1 MDYVCLREIISIAM
15 RTALRILF
23 IASVSSFLLPSC
35 SSNKENG
42 NAVSNA
48 DSALLASDTMVYNET
63 ADFKFSFT
71 IANLPSPMNVIST
84 IYTTQ
89 VPFDNTLL
97 NPTSNEEKYLSSY
110 KRAINYGIYGVD
122 MAYIAYYGN
131 KQDLYDYYSTAGKLA
146 EELGIQETF
155 EKFTD
160 RFKENYSNKDSIMV
174 IVDNAYSET
183 DKFLRTNSRLEIASY
198 ILAGSFL
205 ESLYIG
211 SGLMKDQDRGGKFKS
226 SFDKIYEQKLVLNN
240 LTELFTQ
247 FKDKEA
253 AEVEANLLTIKKV
266 YDGFTD
272 PEQVGKE
279 AMMKIFA
286 AAGEARNNTIK

>member
-1 MDYVCLREIISIAM
+1 MFARNHSNAM
-15 RTALRILF
+15 RTTLRVLCA
-23 IASVSSFLLPSC
+23 ASVISWVTISC
-35 SSNKENG
+35 TSNREN
-42 NAVSNA
+42 NTAAVSNA
-48 DSALLASDTMVYNET
+48 DSALMASDTMAYNER

-71 IANLPSPMNVIST
+71 IANLPSPLNVIST

-97 NPTSNEEKYLSSY
+97 NPTDNEEKYLSSY

-146 EELGIQETF
+146 ENLGIQETF

-160 RFKENYSNKDSIMV
+160 RFKDNYDNKDSIMA
-174 IVDNAYSET
+174 IVDQAYSET
-183 DKFLRTNSRLEIASY
+183 DKFLRTNSRLEIASF
-198 ILAGSFL
+198 ILAGSFM

-211 SGLMKDQDRGGKFKS
+211 SGLMKDQDRNDKYKS

-240 LTELFTQ
+240 LADLFTQ
-247 FKDKEA
+247 FKDKDA
-253 AEVEANLLTIKKV
+253 AEVESNLQIIKKV

-272 PEQVGKE
+272 SEQVNKE
-279 AMMKIFA
+279 SMQKIFDA
-286 AAGEARNNTIK
+286 TAQARNNSIK

>member
-1 MDYVCLREIISIAM
+1 MYVCEKSFIIHM
-15 RTALRILF
+15 RTSLRVLCVL
-23 IASVSSFLLPSC
+23 SVSALQLSSC
-35 SSNKENG
+35 SSNKENT

-48 DSALLASDTMVYNET
+48 DSALLASDTMVYNEL
-63 ADFKFSFT
+63 ADFRFSFA
-71 IANLPSPMNVIST
+71 IANLPSPLNVIST
-84 IYTTQ
+84 IYSTQ

-97 NPTSNEEKYLSSY
+97 NPTDNEEKYLSSY

-131 KQDLYDYYSTAGKLA
+131 KQDLFDYYSTSGKLA
-146 EELGIQETF
+146 ENLGILETF

-160 RFKENYSNKDSIMV
+160 RFKSNYDNKDSIML
-174 IVDNAYSET
+174 IVDQAYAET

-198 ILAGSFL
+198 ILAGSFM

-211 SGLMKDQDRGGKFKS
+211 SGLMKDQERGDKYKT

-240 LTELFTQ
+240 LVDLFTQ
-247 FKDKEA
+247 FKDKDA
-253 AEVEANLLTIKKV
+253 AEVEANLLLIKKV

-272 PEQVGKE
+272 PEQVNKE
-279 AMMKIFA
+279 SMMKIFA
-286 AAGEARNNTIK
+286 AVTEARNNSIR

>member
-1 MDYVCLREIISIAM
+1 M

>member
-1 MDYVCLREIISIAM
+1 ME
-15 RTALRILF
+15 
-23 IASVSSFLLPSC
+23 
-35 SSNKENG
+35 
-42 NAVSNA
+42 A
-48 DSALLASDTMVYNET
+48 DSALIASDTMAYNER

-71 IANLPSPMNVIST
+71 IANLPSPLAVIGT
-84 IYTTQ
+84 IYSTE

-97 NPTSNEEKYLSSY
+97 NQTDNSDKYLSSY

-146 EELGIQETF
+146 EKLGIQETF

-160 RFKENYSNKDSIMV
+160 RFKDNYENKDSIMA
-174 IVDNAYSET
+174 IVDEAYSET
-183 DKFLRTNSRLEIASY
+183 DKFLRTNSRLEIASF
-198 ILAGSFL
+198 ILAGSFM

-211 SGLMKDQDRGGKFKS
+211 SGLMKEQERGGKYKV

-240 LTELFTQ
+240 LVDLFTQ
-247 FKDKEA
+247 FTDKDA
-253 AEVEANLLTIKKV
+253 AEVEASLQVVKKV

-272 PEQVGKE
+272 PEQVNKE
-279 AMMKIFA
+279 SMQKIYA
-286 AAGEARNNTIK
+286 AAAEARNNSIR